1 MKAPV
6 GLLSQVKKLA
16 QHSNSIF
23 AICHSTICHSR
34 YNDGQTMREIRDR
47 LNEKGIKNLVGSAF
61 TYTSTTTIAFKQ
73 KQDWLRLRFVSPVK
87 PPLHGAAFYS
97 CGVALGRHGPG
108 RGGTLTVHRRPG
120 GDLQGRNVHRRPSDQ
135 RRSPEGPRHR
145 HGVPELR
152 SGTPHDRI
160 QRTAGRETSG
170 GFLCL
175 GDEVQNAPGEVRF
188 SWAPFGAGHFM
199 RPDWIALQA
208 ETDRL

>member
-34 YNDGQTMREIRDR
+34 YNDGQAMWEIRDR

-61 TYTSTTTIAFKQ
+61 TYTSTTTIVFKQ
-73 KQDWLRLRFVSPVK
+73 KQEWLRLRFVSSVK
-87 PPLHGAAFYS
+87 PPLHGTAFYS

-120 GDLQGRNVHRRPSDQ
+120 EDLQGRNAHRRPSDQ
-135 RRSPEGPRHR
+135 RRSPK
-145 HGVPELR
+145 
-152 SGTPHDRI
+152 DRDI
-160 QRTAGRETSG
+160 AMVFQSYALEHHMTVYREPPAGKPPAV
-170 GFLCL
+170 LCVW
-175 GDEVQNAPGEVRF
+175 GMKCR
-188 SWAPFGAGHFM
+188 M
-199 RPDWIALQA
+199 LQA
-208 ETDRL
+208 RFVFHGLLSVRVIL

>member
-87 PPLHGAAFYS
+87 PPLHGADFYS
-97 CGVALGRHGPG
+97 CLLILEPLGRHGLG

-120 GDLQGRNVHRRPSDQ
+120 GDLQGRNAHRRPSDQ

-152 SGTPHDRI
+152 SIPPT
-160 QRTAGRETSG
+160 
-170 GFLCL
+170 
-175 GDEVQNAPGEVRF
+175 
-188 SWAPFGAGHFM
+188 
-199 RPDWIALQA
+199 
-208 ETDRL
+208 